1 MAAWA
6 PQPQGLQEVL
16 QTLHESTD
24 MNVAVQRAITQKLN
38 NFTRAPE
45 YIAYLAYILTQAT
58 QEEDRIRTIAG
69 YLLKNNARLILTSA
83 PEVAHYVKAAILQAF
98 NDDSV
103 MIRNAAGQ
111 DIVAFLGQ
119 LEPRN
124 WPECL
129 QQLMNTLQS
138 PDLDRQEAAFNVL
151 EKACED
157 YPRKMDIEINGTR
170 PLDYMIPEFLKLT
183 NHASAKMRSHAIA
196 CLSYFVP
203 VGSQSLFVQLDAF
216 IAALFKLAS
225 DDDPSVRRHV
235 CQALVLL
242 LAARP
247 EKLMPEMNN
256 VAEYMLYS
264 TKDKNENVALEAC
277 EFWLTFAEDPDLAIH
292 LHPLLPKVA
301 PVLLDCMVYGEDD
314 LLWLEGDAE
323 DAEVPDKETDIKP
336 RHYGG
341 GKSHGLEREAG
352 ENGAPKAPRVG
363 AYGEETIDSD
373 DEEDYYDDDFADEMS
388 TEWNLRKCAAAA
400 LDVLAVRFSGD
411 LLNVLLG
418 PLKEKLWSSDWL
430 QRESGILA
438 LGAMAEGCIESIEPH
453 LPTLIPYLISTLSD
467 SKACFGSRW
476 TTQPISEEHKN
487 QYFVPTMEGLL
498 RMVLDNNK
506 RVQEAGCSAFATLE
520 EDAGMELAPYLEP
533 VLQNLVVA
541 FDKYQHKNMLILY
554 DAVGT
559 LADAVGRSLQNPHYV
574 DILMPPLTKRWA
586 RLKDDDEDLI
596 PLLEC
601 LASVTI
607 AIGTA
612 FVPYAQPVFERC
624 CNIIHNSLLKYQA
637 YQNNPETEE
646 PDKSFLVVAL
656 DLLSGL
662 TQGMGMELAPLIQAS
677 EPPLLALLT
686 VCLKHPQAPVRQSAY
701 ALVGD
706 MAMGCFVLLR
716 PHMPGIM
723 QELTL
728 QLDPEPKYDF
738 ISASNNAAWS
748 VGEVALRYGRD
759 DAEFKQWVNQLIA
772 RLIPI
777 LLHPKAPRS
786 LHENAAVSIGRIGL
800 THPDIVAQHLPEFAQ
815 AWCQALYE
823 IRDNEEKDSAF
834 RGFCTLVQHNPQGI
848 AKVSDI
854 GVKTFLL
861 VVDFCRFS
869 FTLQSLLWFC
879 NAVVRWNQP
888 SAELNEMFRTLLQ
901 GFKGHDPAAW
911 QAQVSHFPQPIQER
925 LAARYGV

>member
-1 MAAWA
+1 MAPWT
-6 PQPQGLQEVL
+6 PQPSGLQEIL
-16 QTLHESTD
+16 QTIHESTD
-24 MNVAVQRAITQKLN
+24 MNTQVQRNITQKLN
-38 NFTRAPE
+38 QFTRAPE
-45 YIAYLAYILTQAT
+45 YIAYLAYILSSMP

-69 YLLKNNARLILTSA
+69 YLLKNNSRLILGSPA
-83 PEVAHYVKAAILQAF
+83 EVAEYVKTAVLQAF
-98 NDDSV
+98 TDTSI
-103 MIRNAAGQ
+103 MIRNAASQ
-111 DIVAFLGQ
+111 DIVAFLGV
-119 LEPRN
+119 LEPKN

-129 QQLMNTLQS
+129 QHLVNALDST
-138 PDLDRQEAAFNVL
+138 DIDRQELTILQAAFNAL

-157 YPRKMDIEINGTR
+157 YPRKMDFELNGTR
-170 PLDYMIPEFLKLT
+170 PLDFMIPKFLMLSE
-183 NHASAKMRSHAIA
+183 HPSAKMRSHAVA

-203 VGSQSLFVQLDAF
+203 VNCQSLLVHIDTF
-216 IAALFKLAS
+216 IACLFKRAS

-247 EKLMPEMNN
+247 EKLMPEMAN

-264 TKDKNENVALEAC
+264 TRDKNENVALEAC
-277 EFWLTFAEDPDLAIH
+277 EFWLTFAEDADLAMY
-292 LHPLLPKVA
+292 LHPLLEKVA

-323 DAEVPDKETDIKP
+323 DAAIPDKETDIKP

-341 GKSHGLEREAG
+341 KSHGLERDA
-352 ENGAPKAPRVG
+352 NGAPTGGESSETPKPRIG
-363 AYGEETIDSD
+363 AYGQETIDSD
-373 DEEDYYDDDFADEMS
+373 GEDDYDLDDDDFDDEMS

-418 PLKEKLWSSDWL
+418 PLKEKLWSPDWL

-438 LGAMAEGCIESIEPH
+438 LGAMAEGCIEAIEPH
-453 LPTLIPYLISTLSD
+453 LPTLVPYLINTLNDAKPLVRSITCWTLGRYA
-467 SKACFGSRW
+467 SW
-476 TTQPISEEHKN
+476 TTQPISEDHKN
-487 QYFVPTMEGLL
+487 QYFIPTMEGLL

-520 EDAGMELAPYLEP
+520 EDAGSELAPYLEP
-533 VLQNLVVA
+533 VLRNLVFA

-559 LADAVGRSLQNPHYV
+559 LADAVGRALQNPTYV
-574 DILMPPLTKRWA
+574 EILMPPLTNRWSK
-586 RLKDDDEDLI
+586 LKDDDDDLI

-607 AIGTA
+607 AMGPS
-612 FVPYAQPVFERC
+612 FLPYAGPVFERC
-624 CNIIHNSLLKYQA
+624 THIIHSSLLRYQA
-637 YQNNPETEE
+637 FQQNPDTDE

-662 TQGMGMELAPLIQAS
+662 TQGLEQPN
-677 EPPLLALLT
+677 LLNLLT

-723 QELTL
+723 AELIL
-728 QLDPEPKYDF
+728 QLDPEPKVEF

-759 DAEFKQWVNQLIA
+759 DLEFQQWVNPLIS

-786 LHENAAVSIGRIGL
+786 LHENAAVSIGRIGYM
-800 THPDIVAQHLPEFAQ
+800 HPVLVAPHLPEFAQ
-815 AWCQALYE
+815 LGAKHYTRFGITKKRILPSEVSALLFE
-823 IRDNEEKDSAF
+823 Q
-834 RGFCTLVQHNPQGI
+834 TLR
-848 AKVSDI
+848 VSP
-854 GVKTFLL
+854 
-861 VVDFCRFS
+861 
-869 FTLQSLLWFC
+869 
-879 NAVVRWNQP
+879 RWTQP
-888 SAELNEMFRTLLQ
+888 SPELNEMFQQLLQ
-901 GFKGHDPAAW
+901 EFKQHDGPGWA
-911 QAQVSHFPQPIQER
+911 AQVASFPPVFR
-925 LAARYGV
+925 SG

>member
-1 MAAWA
+1 MASWN
-6 PQPQGLQEVL
+6 PQPAGLQEIL
-16 QTLHESTD
+16 TTIHESTD
-24 MNVAVQRAITQKLN
+24 MSVQVQRNITQKLN
-38 NFTRAPE
+38 SFTRVPD
-45 YIAYLAYILTQAT
+45 YIAYLAHILFAMT

-69 YLLKNNARLILTSA
+69 YLLKNNARLILSSS
-83 PEVAHYVKAAILQAF
+83 PEVADYVKAAVLRAF
-98 NDDSV
+98 EDASV

-111 DIVAFLGQ
+111 DIVAFLGV

-129 QQLMNTLQS
+129 SQLVNMLDLT
-138 PDLDRQEAAFNVL
+138 DLDKQEAAFNVL

-157 YPRKMDIEINGTR
+157 YPRKLDVEISGTR
-170 PLDYMIPEFLKLT
+170 PLDYMIPKFLSLAE
-183 NHASAKMRSHAIA
+183 HPSSKMRSHAIA

-203 VGSQSLFVQLDAF
+203 VNCQSLFIHIDAF
-216 IAALFKLAS
+216 IACLFKRAS

-247 EKLMPEMNN
+247 EKLMPEMAN

-264 TKDKNENVALEAC
+264 TKDTNENVALEAC
-277 EFWLTFAEDPDLAIH
+277 EFWLTFAEDAELAPY
-292 LHPLLPKVA
+292 LQPLLSKVA
-301 PVLLDCMVYGEDD
+301 PVLLDCMIYGEDD
-314 LLWLEGDAE
+314 LLWLEGDA
-323 DAEVPDKETDIKP
+323 DDSAVPDKETDIKP
-336 RHYGG
+336 RHYGQ
-341 GKSHGLEREAG
+341 KSHGYDHEQNG
-352 ENGAPKAPRVG
+352 ELTEAPKNRIG
-363 AYGEETIDSD
+363 AYGEETLD
-373 DEEDYYDDDFADEMS
+373 DEDDDDYLDDDEFMDEMS

-411 LLNVLLG
+411 LLNVLLA
-418 PLKEKLWSSDWL
+418 PLKDKLWSNDWL

-438 LGAMAEGCIESIEPH
+438 LGAMAEGCIEAIEPH
-453 LPTLIPYLISTLSD
+453 LPTLVPYLINTLNDPKPLVRSITCWTLGRYA
-467 SKACFGSRW
+467 SW
-476 TTQPISEEHKN
+476 TTQPISEEHKA
-487 QYFVPTMEGLL
+487 QYFIPTMEGLL

-520 EDAGMELAPYLEP
+520 EDAGPELAPYLDP
-533 VLQNLVVA
+533 VLRNLVLA
-541 FDKYQHKNMLILY
+541 FDKYQHKNILILY

-559 LADAVGRSLQNPHYV
+559 LADAVGRELSNPTYV
-574 DILMPPLTKRWA
+574 EILMPPLTNRWA
-586 RLKDDDEDLI
+586 KLKDDDPDLI

-607 AIGTA
+607 AMGPS
-612 FVPYAQPVFERC
+612 FLPYAGPVFERC
-624 CNIIHNSLLKYQA
+624 SSIIHRALLQYQSF
-637 YQNNPETEE
+637 QQNPELDE

-662 TQGMGMELAPLIQAS
+662 TQGLGMALESLITQS
-677 EPPLLALLT
+677 NPNLLQLLT
-686 VCLKHPQAPVRQSAY
+686 ICLKHPQAPVRQSAY

-706 MAMGCFVLLR
+706 MAMGCFSILR
-716 PHMPGIM
+716 PFMPGIM
-723 QELTL
+723 NELTL
-728 QLDPEPKYDF
+728 QLDPEPKVEF

-759 DAEFKQWVNQLIA
+759 DPEFQQWVNPLIA

-800 THPDIVAQHLPEFAQ
+800 MHPTLVAPHLPEFAQ

-834 RGFCTLVQHNPQGI
+834 RGFCTMVQANPAGI
-848 AKVSDI
+848 AK
-854 GVKTFLL
+854 
-861 VVDFCRFS
+861 
-869 FTLQSLLWFC
+869 SLLWFC
-879 NAVVRWNQP
+879 NSIVRWNNP
-888 SAELNEMFRTLLQ
+888 SPELNEMFRTILQ
-901 GFKGHDPAAW
+901 GFKQHDEQGWAAG
-911 QAQVSHFPQPIQER
+911 VSTFPPVIQER
-925 LAARYGV
+925 LATRYGV

>member
-1 MAAWA
+1 MATWV

-45 YIAYLAYILTQAT
+45 YIAYLAYILTAMP

-69 YLLKNNARLILTSA
+69 YLLKNNARLILTAA
-83 PEVAHYVKAAILQAF
+83 PEVGAYVKGAVLQAF
-98 NDDSV
+98 ADDSI

-111 DIVAFLGQ
+111 DVVAFLGQ

-129 QQLMNTLQS
+129 QQLMNTLDS
-138 PDLDRQEAAFNVL
+138 SDLDRQEAAFNVL

-157 YPRKMDIEINGTR
+157 YPRKMDVEINGTR
-170 PLDYMIPEFLKLT
+170 PLDFMIPKFLMLAS
-183 NHASAKMRSHAIA
+183 HPSAKMRSHAIA
-196 CLSYFVP
+196 CLSYFIP
-203 VGSQSLFVQLDAF
+203 VGSQSLFVHIDNF
-216 IAALFKLAS
+216 IATLFKLAS

-247 EKLMPEMNN
+247 EKLMPEMAN

-277 EFWLTFAEDPDLAIH
+277 EFWLTFAEDADLA
-292 LHPLLPKVA
+292 VA

-323 DAEVPDKETDIKP
+323 DAATSS
-336 RHYGG
+336 RATTAAANRT
-341 GKSHGLEREAG
+341 GLERDA
-352 ENGAPKAPRVG
+352 NGNAPKSRIG

-373 DEEDYYDDDFADEMS
+373 EEDDYDLDDEDFADEMS

-418 PLKEKLWSSDWL
+418 PLKEKLWSNDWL

-438 LGAMAEGCIESIEPH
+438 LGAMAEGCIEAIEPH
-453 LPTLIPYLISTLSD
+453 LTTLVPYLINTLSD
-467 SKACFGSRW
+467 PKPLVRSITCWTLGRYASW

-487 QYFVPTMEGLL
+487 QYFVPTYGGPHKILQLL

-520 EDAGMELAPYLEP
+520 EDAGLELAPYLEP
-533 VLQNLVVA
+533 VLQNLVIA

-559 LADAVGRSLQNPHYV
+559 LADAVGRALQNPRYV
-574 DILMPPLTKRWA
+574 EILMPPLTNRWS

-607 AIGTA
+607 AIGVS
-612 FVPYAQPVFERC
+612 FLPYAPPVFERC
-624 CNIIHNSLLKYQA
+624 NNIIHTALLKYQA
-637 YQNNPETEE
+637 FQQNPELDE

-662 TQGMGMELAPLIQAS
+662 TQGLGMEMQPLIAQS
-677 EPPLLALLT
+677 QPNLLSLLT

-723 QELTL
+723 AELTL

-759 DAEFKQWVNQLIA
+759 DPEFKQWVNPLIA

-800 THPDIVAQHLPEFAQ
+800 THPDLVAPHLPEFAQ

-834 RGFCTLVQHNPQGI
+834 RGFCTLVQANPPGI
-848 AKVSDI
+848 AK
-854 GVKTFLL
+854 
-861 VVDFCRFS
+861 
-869 FTLQSLLWFC
+869 SLLWFC
-879 NAVVRWNQP
+879 NSIVRWNQP
-888 SAELNEMFRTLLQ
+888 SPELNEMFQTLLQ
-901 GFKGHDPAAW
+901 GFKQHDPAAW
-911 QAQVSHFPQPIQER
+911 SAQIALFPQPIQER
-925 LAARYGV
+925 LATRYGV